1 MALHDPVRDHH
12 LGGRIS
18 LLAQDPSSSPDVSL
32 HNHRRCWHRG
42 TQNSDLILGNFSE
55 AHLSRF
61 DSARLHRIEALL
73 DCSDPGPFDRII
85 GGFAPSKEYD
95 HDVMH
100 LRGFAAWCGSFALV
114 AGGELFSPTR
124 FFIAS
129 PIGMLLLFL
138 WSVGLIDVASLS
150 TDV

>member
-1 MALHDPVRDHH
+1 V
-12 LGGRIS
+12 
-18 LLAQDPSSSPDVSL
+18 LAS
-32 HNHRRCWHRG
+32 G

-100 LRGFAAWCGSFALV
+100 LRGFAAWC
-114 AGGELFSPTR
+114 
-124 FFIAS
+124 
-129 PIGMLLLFL
+129 
-138 WSVGLIDVASLS
+138 ASLHWWRAVNCS
-150 TDV
+150 HRRTFSSPRR